1 MVKPTVYIAHSTSFD
16 FKKELYL
23 PLKESALF
31 DRYNL
36 IFPHESEDFKSSKEL
51 IKNSAMVLAEVSYA
65 STGMGIELG
74 WANSFN
80 IPIVCIYKK
89 NVQVSKS
96 LEAISSKFIV
106 YDSIENIDS
115 EILDELI

>member
-1 MVKPTVYIAHSTSFD
+1 MVKPTVYVAHSTSFD

-23 PLKESALF
+23 PLKESALLE
-31 DRYNL
+31 RYNL
-36 IFPHESEDFKSSKEL
+36 IFPHESENFNNSKEV
-51 IKNSAMVLAEVSYA
+51 IKNSDIVLAEVSYP

-89 NVQVSKS
+89 NVEVSKS

-106 YDSIENIDS
+106 FDSIENIDF
-115 EILDELI
+115 EIVDELI